1 MPAELTSF
9 TKADGP
15 LTKCISLAPDGTVK
29 SDGSA
34 CIMAR
39 GAAQR
44 LRIADVGE
52 LAAVIEK
59 IRPEQAIALGAL
71 RAGLPEK
78 VLIAP
83 KNKLNGQT
91 DTIARTAAEIVFQK
105 EKPALALLDY
115 DTKGIPGDVLA
126 EIKRRGGFWPTLLS
140 VSPPLRSVAHLIRR
154 STSAGLFRFD
164 TGEKI
169 AGSDGEHIY
178 ILVQD
183 GGDVG
188 RYLRDLHARCW
199 LAGFGWLM
207 VGAGGQLLDRSIV
220 DRTVGGPERLVFE
233 GGPILDPPLCQDR
246 ESRRPIPFDGAALDT
261 IATCSP
267 LTIVQT
273 AKLNS
278 LKAKEKYR
286 LKSHSAKARATFVAI
301 KAKSLADRTGMSEQV
316 AAEAIARQCDGVL
329 LPEIELPFDDDDFAG
344 CTVGDVLADP
354 NRFEGATL
362 ADPLEGVQYGTCK
375 ARIMVHTDGT
385 PWIHSFA
392 HGRTIYS
399 LKHNSSTVRAA
410 IEKAN
415 DGEIVKNF
423 LKLALAADL
432 SKPETEALR
441 NEVAKRSKLNK
452 RTISDM
458 LKAAQQEHAAK
469 QKQQALEQGIA
480 ERADPRP
487 TINAPSKD
495 APWLPTMG
503 ALNEVIGASTVAHP
517 PARDIDGVAAFTSHI
532 AVPNTHA
539 FTPAEANPEEDGHD
553 EPADPTTMGD
563 PPNERTGTRRDD

>member
-1 MPAELTSF
+1 
-9 TKADGP
+9 
-15 LTKCISLAPDGTVK
+15 VK

-39 GAAQR
+39 GTAQR

-71 RAGLPEK
+71 RGGLPEK
-78 VLIAP
+78 VLIVT
-83 KNKLNGQT
+83 KNKHNGQPN
-91 DTIARTAAEIVFQK
+91 TIARTAAEIVFQK
-105 EKPALALLDY
+105 EKPALVLLDY

-188 RYLRDLHARCW
+188 RFLRDLHARCW

-220 DRTVGGPERLVFE
+220 DRTVGAPERLVFE
-233 GGPILDPPLCQDR
+233 GEPILDPPLRQDR

-286 LKSHSAKARATFVAI
+286 LESHSAKARATFVAI
-301 KAKSLADRTGMSEQV
+301 KAKPLADRTGMSEQV
-316 AAEAIARQCDGVL
+316 AAEVIARQCDGVL
-329 LPEIELPFDDDDFAG
+329 LPNIELPFDDDDFAG

-354 NRFEGATL
+354 SRFEGATL

-375 ARIMVHTDGT
+375 ARIMVRTDGT

-415 DGEIVKNF
+415 DGEIINIF

-452 RTISDM
+452 RTISEM

-469 QKQQALEQGIA
+469 QKQQALEQHTA
-480 ERADPRP
+480 ERVDPP
-487 TINAPSKD
+487 TDHQCAQQ
-495 APWLPTMG
+495 G
-503 ALNEVIGASTVAHP
+503 RTVAADNGCAERGHWRLKCCSSSG
-517 PARDIDGVAAFTSHI
+517 ARH
-532 AVPNTHA
+532 
-539 FTPAEANPEEDGHD
+539 
-553 EPADPTTMGD
+553 
-563 PPNERTGTRRDD
+563 